1 MKPSIILYKKLPD
14 DLLQRLEKHFTVTQ
28 VSNLSPQTVEQ
39 HAEAFANAEGLLG
52 SSEKGHE
59 ALLEKMPKLR
69 ATSTISVGYDNFDVD
84 ALNAREIL
92 LMHTPTVLTE
102 TVADTLMALILATSR
117 RVVEVAERVKAGE
130 WTASIGPDWFGS
142 DVHHKTLGIVGMG
155 RIGMALAQRAHL
167 GFNMPILYNARRH
180 HKEAEERFNAR
191 YCNLDTLL
199 QESDFVCLIL
209 PLTEETHHLFGAE
222 QFAKMKSSAIF
233 INAGRGPVVDE
244 NALIAALQKGKIHAA
259 GLDVF
264 EREPLPVDSPLLSMA
279 NVVALPHIGSATHET
294 RYGMAACAVDNL
306 INALQGKAIIN
317 CVNSYIISSR
327 ISK

>member
-1 MKPSIILYKKLPD
+1 
-14 DLLQRLEKHFTVTQ
+14 
-28 VSNLSPQTVEQ
+28 
-39 HAEAFANAEGLLG
+39 
-52 SSEKGHE
+52 
-59 ALLEKMPKLR
+59 MPKLR

-84 ALNAREIL
+84 ALNARKVL

-155 RIGMALAQRAHL
+155 RIGMALAQRAHF
-167 GFNMPILYNARRH
+167 GFNMPILYNARRQH
-180 HKEAEERFNAR
+180 PQAEERFNAR
-191 YCNLDTLL
+191 YCDLDTLL
-199 QESDFVCLIL
+199 QEADFVCLIL

-244 NALIAALQKGKIHAA
+244 KALISALQKGEIHAA

-264 EREPLPVDSPLLSMA
+264 EREPLPVDSPLLAMP

-294 RYGMAACAVDNL
+294 RYNMAACAVDNL
-306 INALQGKAIIN
+306 IAALQGNVDKN
-317 CVNSYIISSR
+317 CVNPQVA
-327 ISK
+327 K

>member
-1 MKPSIILYKKLPD
+1 MKPSIILYKALPD
-14 DLLQRLEKHFTVTQ
+14 DLLHRLEEHFTVTQ
-28 VSNLSPQTVEQ
+28 VANLRPETVAQ
-39 HAEAFANAEGLLG
+39 HQQAFAEAEGLLG
-52 SSEKGHE
+52 SSEAVNT

-84 ALNAREIL
+84 ALNARRIL

-102 TVADTLMALILATSR
+102 TVADTLMTLVLSSAR

-130 WTASIGPDWFGS
+130 WTKGIGPDWFGI

-155 RIGMALAQRAHL
+155 RIGMALAQRAHF
-167 GFNMPILYNARRH
+167 GFNMPILYNARRQH
-180 HKEAEERFNAR
+180 PQAEERFNAR
-191 YCNLDTLL
+191 YCDLNTLL
-199 QESDFVCLIL
+199 EEADFVCLIL

-222 QFAKMKSSAIF
+222 QFARMKSSAIF

-244 NALIAALQKGKIHAA
+244 NALIAALQNGEIHAA

-264 EREPLPVDSPLLSMA
+264 EKEPLPVDSPLLKLP

-294 RYGMAACAVDNL
+294 RYNMAACAVDNL
-306 INALQGKAIIN
+306 IDALNGSVEKN
-317 CVNSYIISSR
+317 CVNPQIAG
-327 ISK
+327 